1 MVRRLL
7 VGVCLLVLVSV
18 PASAQSRVVS
28 FASSDGITLRGRQW
42 GDGHRAVV
50 LSHMY
55 RTDQSVWS
63 ALAPTLARAGYRVLT
78 YDFRGVGRS
87 GGRLV
92 IGQVDRDVLAAIRY
106 VRAQGARQVF
116 LIGASMGGTAS
127 LVAAG
132 QTRVDGVVVLAS
144 GTQFAGLNARPHLA
158 GLTVPKLFIVGSG
171 DSPFIHSARFMYERT
186 PHPKHLV
193 VIPSAEHG
201 TYLLQSKHRAT
212 IERAIVEFLKK
223 YANS

>member
-1 MVRRLL
+1 MVGRLL
-7 VGVCLLVLVSV
+7 AGFFVLVVLSL
-18 PASAQSRVVS
+18 PAAAAQSPVS
-28 FASSDGITLRGRQW
+28 FATADGITLRGRQW
-42 GDGHRAVV
+42 GSGHRAVV

-55 RTDQSVWS
+55 GTDQSAWS
-63 ALAPTLARAGYRVLT
+63 ALAPTLAGAGYRVLT

-92 IGQVDRDVLAAIRY
+92 VGQVDRDVLAAIRY

-132 QTRVDGVVVLAS
+132 QTRVDGVVVMAS

-186 PHPKHLV
+186 PHPKQLV
-193 VIPSAEHG
+193 VIPSAQHG
-201 TYLLQSKHRAT
+201 TYLLQSKHRAA